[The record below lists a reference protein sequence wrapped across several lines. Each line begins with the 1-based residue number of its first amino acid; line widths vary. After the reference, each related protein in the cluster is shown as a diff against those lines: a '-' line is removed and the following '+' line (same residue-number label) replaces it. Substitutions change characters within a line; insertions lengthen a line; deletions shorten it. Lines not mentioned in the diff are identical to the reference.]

1 LGFQS
6 QWEKGDRCSGGVNGK
21 AESDKPGCP
30 EGSVPEEIRLHC
42 DDEEPL
48 PKVIN
53 VKNKSL
59 RREKE
64 KEVMGK
70 KSNLILRNES
80 GAALVV
86 ALLMIVI
93 LSLIGLASSST
104 STFEIKLSG
113 NKRGAT
119 DAFYTADGG
128 SQSVLANLVNFS
140 TAYYTNVPDVSG
152 LPVEL
157 QNEGVVSKQT
167 SPSLSSPA
175 GISYAKAPQVTIY
188 YTNLGAPPKGLGFS
202 AINFEFNYYIIDS
215 TGKDQLDT
223 SANRSNCEIREK
235 VVRLIPTMQGGY

>member
-1 LGFQS
+1 M
-6 QWEKGDRCSGGVNGK
+6 
-21 AESDKPGCP
+21 
-30 EGSVPEEIRLHC
+30 
-42 DDEEPL
+42 
-48 PKVIN
+48 PKVTD
-53 VKNKSL
+53 VKKKSF
-59 RREKE
+59 RKE

-80 GAALVV
+80 GVALVV

-128 SQSVLANLVNFS
+128 SQSVLANLGNFS
-140 TAYYTNVPDVSG
+140 TAYYTTVSDPNT

-157 QNEGVVSKQT
+157 RNEGIVSKQT
-167 SPSLSSPA
+167 SPSFSSPA
-175 GISYAKAPQVTIY
+175 GISYHEAPQVTIY
-188 YTNLGAPPKGLGFS
+188 YTNTGNPPKALGLS

-215 TGKDQLDT
+215 VGRDQLDA
-223 SANRSNCEIREK
+223 SANKSNCEIREK

>member
-1 LGFQS
+1 MDVQN
-6 QWEKGDRCSGGVNGK
+6 R
-21 AESDKPGCP
+21 
-30 EGSVPEEIRLHC
+30 
-42 DDEEPL
+42 
-48 PKVIN
+48 
-53 VKNKSL
+53 SL
-59 RREKE
+59 RREEE
-64 KEVMGK
+64 KKVMGK

-128 SQSVLANLVNFS
+128 SQSVLANLANFS
-140 TAYYTNVPDVSG
+140 TAYYTAVPD
-152 LPVEL
+152 PMAEFPTKIEL

-167 SPSLSSPA
+167 SPSFSPPA
-175 GISYAKAPQVTIY
+175 GVSYPKAPQVTIY
-188 YTNLGAPPKGLGFS
+188 YTNIGAPPKGLGFS

-215 TGKDQLDT
+215 VGRDQLDA

>member
-1 LGFQS
+1 M
-6 QWEKGDRCSGGVNGK
+6 D
-21 AESDKPGCP
+21 
-30 EGSVPEEIRLHC
+30 
-42 DDEEPL
+42 
-48 PKVIN
+48 

-59 RREKE
+59 RREEE
-64 KEVMGK
+64 KKVMGK

-104 STFEIKLSG
+104 STFEMKLSG

-128 SQSVLANLVNFS
+128 CESVLANLANFS
-140 TAYYTNVPDVSG
+140 TGSYHTLTDAEKNA

-157 QNEGVVSKQT
+157 RNEDIFSNQT
-167 SPSLSSPA
+167 SPSFSAPA
-175 GISYAKAPQVTIY
+175 GVSYSKAPAVTIY
-188 YTNLGAPPKGLGFS
+188 YTNVGSPPIGLGFS
-202 AINFEFNYYIIDS
+202 AINFDFNYYIIDS
-215 TGKDQLDT
+215 LGKDQLDA